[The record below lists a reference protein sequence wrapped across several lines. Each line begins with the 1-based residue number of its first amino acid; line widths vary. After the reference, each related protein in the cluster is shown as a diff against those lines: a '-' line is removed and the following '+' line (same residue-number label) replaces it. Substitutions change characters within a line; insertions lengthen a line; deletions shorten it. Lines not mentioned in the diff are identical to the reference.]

1 MKFEVKNP
9 DYGKSPYTGM
19 TKEHWLEVC
28 EFLLEGIFS
37 GIESM
42 EGQPVSRRVEFEV
55 SYPNKNSSPTKASA
69 ERFEGLARSFL
80 IAAPLLHNRPEAVIC
95 GVSVREYYKTRI
107 LEAVTPG
114 NPNYLY
120 GLQELLAMA
129 KEGEDTFQHTCECA
143 SLVIGLDQCRE
154 VIWDTYTAEEKDR
167 IASYIREFAY
177 GKTGA
182 HNWRLFNMLIL
193 GFLHQ
198 EGYGIDRGVMRDHAQ
213 TILSYYAGD
222 GWYRDGHRFDYY
234 TPWAFQ
240 VYGPIWNRW
249 YGYAEEPWIAG
260 KIEQYANALTDSF
273 LSMFDKEGHVTLW
286 ARSGLYRNA
295 ASSPFASAY
304 LLNHTNVNPGLA
316 RRINSGALL
325 QFITR
330 EEVFVNGVPSLGFY
344 GQFLPMVQDYSC
356 AESPF
361 WIANPFVALTYP
373 EEHPFWSA
381 VEENGDWEQLGDW
394 GAESSPHPHSPKGY
408 TETIMNGPGI
418 VSAHLG
424 GNGACEF
431 RTAKG
436 LFKPGDEY
444 IRYYIRLAFHSH
456 YPWEAFDGQGA
467 EAMQY
472 SLSYDGAKEA
482 LVPNIIMYGGVNDGV
497 LYRKQYFDFYHNFQ
511 GGASIDL
518 ADFPVAYGHIR
529 VDKMRIPNK
538 PFTLTMGAY
547 GFPEYQDGEKTQ
559 VIRRS
564 CDGAEAV
571 ILKQDGRQLALVAYT
586 AWESVEIKERRGVNP
601 AAENSILAYGKLR
614 REKMYGYEPYVMI
627 SAVLSRTDDR
637 EWAEDELFPIRTIT
651 FTDEEQ
657 CGGYGPVT
665 LLMKDGRTA
674 AVDYEGL
681 EGHLMI

>member
-1 MKFEVKNP
+1 MKFELKNP

-37 GIESM
+37 GIERM
-42 EGQPVSRRVEFEV
+42 DGHPVSRRVEFEV

-69 ERFEGLARSFL
+69 EQFEGLARSFL
-80 IAAPLLHNRPEAVIC
+80 IAAPLLYNRPEAVVC
-95 GVSVREYYKTRI
+95 GVSIRDYYKTRI

-143 SLVIGLDQCRE
+143 SLVIGLDQCRKA
-154 VIWDTYTAEEKDR
+154 VWDTYTAEEKDR

-198 EGYGIDRGVMRDHAQ
+198 EGYEIDKGVMRDHAQ

-260 KIEQYANALTDSF
+260 KIEQYANALTDTF

-295 ASSPFASAY
+295 AASPFASAY

-330 EEVFVNGVPSLGFY
+330 EDVFVNGVPSLGFY

-373 EEHPFWSA
+373 EEHPLWSA
-381 VEENGDWEQLGDW
+381 VEENGCWERLGRQE
-394 GAESSPHPHSPKGY
+394 AESSLPCSARGY
-408 TETIMNGPGI
+408 EETVMDGPGI
-418 VSAHLG
+418 VSAQLG

-472 SLSYDGAKEA
+472 SLFYDGAAEA
-482 LVPNIIMYGGVNDGV
+482 LVPNIIMYGGVKNGV
-497 LYRKQYFDFYHNFQ
+497 LYRKQYFDFHHNFQ

-518 ADFPVAYGHIR
+518 ADFPVANGHIR

-547 GFPEYQDGEKTQ
+547 GFPEFQDETKTQ

-564 CDGAEAV
+564 CEGAQAV
-571 ILKQDGRQLALVAYT
+571 ILKQAGRQLALVAYT
-586 AWESVEIKERRGVNP
+586 AWESVETKERRGVNP

-627 SAVLSRTDDR
+627 SAVLSRNDDG
-637 EWAEDELFPIRTIT
+637 EWEEDELFPVREIT
-651 FTDEEQ
+651 FMDEEQ

-665 LLMKDGRTA
+665 LLMTDGRTVV
-674 AVDYEGL
+674 VDFEGL

>member
-1 MKFEVKNP
+1 MKFELKNP

-37 GIESM
+37 GIERM
-42 EGQPVSRRVEFEV
+42 DGHPVSQRVEFEV

-69 ERFEGLARSFL
+69 EQFEGLARSFL
-80 IAAPLLHNRPEAVIC
+80 IAAPLLYNRPEAVVC
-95 GVSVREYYKTRI
+95 GVSIRDYYKTRI

-129 KEGEDTFQHTCECA
+129 REGEDTFQHTCECA
-143 SLVIGLDQCRE
+143 SLVIGLDQCRKA
-154 VIWDTYTAEEKDR
+154 VWDTYTAEEKDR

-198 EGYGIDRGVMRDHAQ
+198 EGYEIDKGVMRDHAQ

-286 ARSGLYRNA
+286 ARSGLYRNVA
-295 ASSPFASAY
+295 ASPFASAY

-330 EEVFVNGVPSLGFY
+330 EDVFVNGVPSLGFY

-381 VEENGDWEQLGDW
+381 VEENGCWERLGRQE
-394 GAESSPHPHSPKGY
+394 AEPYLPCSARGY
-408 TETIMNGPGI
+408 EETVMDGPGI
-418 VSAHLG
+418 VSAQLG

-456 YPWEAFDGQGA
+456 YPWEAFDDQGV

-472 SLSYDGAKEA
+472 SLFYDGAAET
-482 LVPNIIMYGGVNDGV
+482 LVPNTIMYGGVKNGV
-497 LYRKQYFDFYHNFQ
+497 LYRKQYFDFHHNFQ

-518 ADFPVAYGHIR
+518 ADFPVANGHIR

-547 GFPEYQDGEKTQ
+547 GFPEFQYETKTQ

-564 CDGAEAV
+564 CEGAQAV
-571 ILKQDGRQLALVAYT
+571 ILKQAGRQLALVTYT
-586 AWESVEIKERRGVNP
+586 AWESVETKERRGVNP

-627 SAVLSRTDDR
+627 SAVLSRNDDG
-637 EWAEDELFPIRTIT
+637 EWEEDELFPVREIT

-665 LLMKDGRTA
+665 LLMKDGRTVV
-674 AVDYEGL
+674 VDYEGL

>member
-1 MKFEVKNP
+1 M
-9 DYGKSPYTGM
+9 
-19 TKEHWLEVC
+19 
-28 EFLLEGIFS
+28 
-37 GIESM
+37 
-42 EGQPVSRRVEFEV
+42 
-55 SYPNKNSSPTKASA
+55 
-69 ERFEGLARSFL
+69 
-80 IAAPLLHNRPEAVIC
+80 
-95 GVSVREYYKTRI
+95 
-107 LEAVTPG
+107 
-114 NPNYLY
+114 
-120 GLQELLAMA
+120 
-129 KEGEDTFQHTCECA
+129 
-143 SLVIGLDQCRE
+143 
-154 VIWDTYTAEEKDR
+154 
-167 IASYIREFAY
+167 
-177 GKTGA
+177 
-182 HNWRLFNMLIL
+182 
-193 GFLHQ
+193 
-198 EGYGIDRGVMRDHAQ
+198 
-213 TILSYYAGD
+213 
-222 GWYRDGHRFDYY
+222 
-234 TPWAFQ
+234 
-240 VYGPIWNRW
+240 
-249 YGYAEEPWIAG
+249 
-260 KIEQYANALTDSF
+260 
-273 LSMFDKEGHVTLW
+273 TLW

-330 EEVFVNGVPSLGFY
+330 EDVFVNGVPSLGFY

-394 GAESSPHPHSPKGY
+394 GAESSLHPHSPKGY

-472 SLSYDGAKEA
+472 SLSYDGEKEA

-601 AAENSILAYGKLR
+601 AAENSMLAYGKLR

-674 AVDYEGL
+674 AVNYEGL